1 MENMKRTGQ
10 WLLAGMALAL
20 APGRATADVARIGA
34 TTYPTLHAAIAAAP
48 SNATVELIGDAV
60 LTNVLGIVRPVSIVS
75 DGAVRRIA
83 RTNAFADDMI
93 YVQAPGALVLGDGA
107 GNDAAPTLILDGGAT
122 NGIHGGFSFIFAVS
136 ANVAI
141 HPGVVLRDFRGFYA
155 PLYALDPGSLATL
168 TVNGGLF
175 TGNVA
180 TNSSGGALCSQGV
193 DVFIRDA
200 TFASNAA
207 PRGRG
212 GAIYLEDA
220 ALVATNLVVRANAAD
235 DYGGGIMGFPGDVVL
250 TGGAIEG
257 NAALNGGGYANGY
270 GNLTAAGTT
279 FADNQAYH
287 GGGVW
292 SHTGANVLDSATIRS
307 NRAEGFGGGLY
318 STSSGYALSNC
329 LVVANTANSYGGGFY
344 VSPETNPPSVI
355 EIVAS
360 AVSSNVG
367 LYGGAIYTSH
377 AVLDLATST
386 FAGNRAAGSGG
397 GLWLYGDTTIRDCRI
412 AANVSSNEGGGIFHL
427 GGPLALSGQTRF
439 DGNAGTAGNGIW
451 CYNGT
456 YEGSNAVLSLS
467 GGVSLAADNE
477 IALLT
482 NQNTVLLSGVLT
494 GPNPVATVVPS
505 VYTNGL
511 PLLRDAPGLSFSPVA
526 RYYAKFAVAP
536 QPASPTNWHVDANG
550 DLATN
555 PPPPPPVPPV
565 ELRDISAAA
574 AAAGAFQFGVDPE
587 LLEYDFDLQAADE
600 VVDGAWNFQTLL
612 AGYAVA
618 TNGDFVLDADA
629 PRQVFR
635 LVFP

>member
-1 MENMKRTGQ
+1 MKRTGQ
-10 WLLAGMALAL
+10 WLLAGLVWSGAAC
-20 APGRATADVARIGA
+20 PATADVARIGA
-34 TTYPTLHAAIAAAP
+34 TTYPSLHAAIAAAP
-48 SNATVELIGDAV
+48 SGATVELIGDAV
-60 LTNVLGIVRPVSIVS
+60 LTNLLTISLPVAIVS
-75 DGAVRRIA
+75 DGAVRTIT
-83 RTNAFADDMI
+83 RTNAFADDLI
-93 YVQAPGALVLGDGA
+93 YVQSSGALTLGQA
-107 GNDAAPTLILDGGAT
+107 GGSDAAPTLILDGGAT
-122 NGIHGGFSFIFAVS
+122 NGIAGGYSFIFAVG
-136 ANVAI
+136 ADVVI
-141 HPGVVLRDFRGFYA
+141 QPGVVLRRFSGFYA
-155 PLYALDPGSLATL
+155 PLYVLDNDGLATL
-168 TVNGGLF
+168 TVNGGCF
-175 TGNVA
+175 AHNVA

-200 TFASNAA
+200 TFATNAA

-212 GAIYLEDA
+212 GAIYLENA
-220 ALVATNLVVRANAAD
+220 ALVATNLVVRGNAAD

-257 NAALNGGGYANGY
+257 NAAINGGGYANGY
-270 GNLTAAGTT
+270 GNLTATGTT

-287 GGGVW
+287 GGGIW
-292 SHTGANVLDSATIRS
+292 SHTGTNALDSATVRS
-307 NRAEGFGGGLY
+307 NHAEGFGGGLY

-344 VSPETNPPSVI
+344 VSAETNPPSTI

-367 LYGGAIYTSH
+367 LYGGALYTSH
-377 AVLDLATST
+377 AVVDLATST
-386 FAGNRAAGSGG
+386 FAGNRTAGSGG

-412 AANVSSNEGGGIFHL
+412 ADNVSSNEGGGIFHL

-451 CYNGT
+451 CYNGA

-494 GPNPVATVVPS
+494 GPDTIATVVPPAYS
-505 VYTNGL
+505 NGL

-555 PPPPPPVPPV
+555 SPPPPPAPPV
-565 ELRDISAAA
+565 ELRAISAAA
-574 AAAGAFQFGVDPE
+574 AAAGAFQFGVDPQ

-612 AGYAVA
+612 DGYAVA
-618 TNGDFVLDADA
+618 TNGDVVLDADV